1 MGRTDRS
8 RTDRSRAVPLV
19 DRRALQPAIRR
30 TRIVQVSLAILLLLA
45 AVAAFLSAPRK
56 PSREFLPS
64 DTEGIVVLD
73 VSSSVK
79 PTTYFRIEQTLATI
93 AATQSRL
100 GLVLFS
106 DVAYEAFPPGTPARE
121 LRSMLRFF
129 SPATASTKASDEST
143 RSPWDQ
149 WFSGGTKISNG
160 LFLAAQM
167 LQQQHVKR

>member
-1 MGRTDRS
+1 MG

-19 DRRALQPAIRR
+19 DRVALQPAVRR
-30 TRIVQVSLAILLLLA
+30 TRIVQVTLAILVLIA
-45 AVAAFLSAPRK
+45 AVAAFLAAPRK
-56 PSREFLPS
+56 PGRKFLPS
-64 DTEGIVVLD
+64 ATTGIVVLD

-121 LRSMLRFF
+121 LKPLLRFF
-129 SPATASTKASDEST
+129 APSNNKVDEQDQQLART
-143 RSPWDQ
+143 PW
-149 WFSGGTKISNG
+149 
-160 LFLAAQM
+160 
-167 LQQQHVKR
+167 